1 MRVFKFGGASIK
13 DAEVVKNVL
22 QLLQHTGYEDTF
34 IVVSAMGKTTNALE
48 RITNGKKLLL
58 EQRTATTLQ
67 YVFEA
72 AS

>member
-13 DAEVVKNVL
+13 NAEVVKNVL